1 MSQTSDESLYPKRR
15 ILSIDGGGIRGAFPA
30 AFLAGLEENLDA
42 PIGKYFDLIA
52 GTSTGGILAI
62 GLAMGIS
69 ASDLLKM
76 YETNGPN
83 IFGKNESGPINYF
96 SKMWNNIKHVRKN
109 KYDSDP
115 LRHAIHQ
122 AIGDRLIGEAGT
134 RLLVPAW
141 QPNVRCGYVY
151 KTAHHPRLRTD
162 YKRPAIDAALATA
175 AAPTYFPRHISKDGI
190 GLVDGGVWANN
201 PVGMAAV
208 EAITVLDWPRE
219 SISILSIGCLQET
232 YYIPKN
238 SGIGDVGL
246 KVLNLFMD
254 GQSFGAIGTAKL
266 IVGDDHER
274 KALYRVDHTVPAN
287 SFKLDDAS
295 KIEDLIGIGKTNAR
309 NEFPILEKV
318 FFHRKAEEFVPFHP
332 LS

>member
-1 MSQTSDESLYPKRR
+1 MSQTGDDLLYPKRR
-15 ILSIDGGGIRGAFPA
+15 ILSIDGGGIRGVFPA

-83 IFGKNESGPINYF
+83 IFGKNESGAINYL
-96 SKMWNNIKHVRKN
+96 SKMWNNIKRVRKS

-115 LRHAIHQ
+115 LRHAIRQ

-141 QPNVRCGYVY
+141 QPNARCGYVY

-208 EAITVLDWPRE
+208 EAITVLNWPRE

-246 KVLNLFMD
+246 KAIKLFMD

-274 KALYRVDHTVPAN
+274 KALYRVDHTVPE
-287 SFKLDDAS
+287 SIFKLDDTS
-295 KIEDLIGIGKTNAR
+295 KIEDLIGIGKTKAR
-309 NEFPILEKV
+309 NDFPILEKV
-318 FFHRKAEEFVPFHP
+318 FFHSKAAEFVPFHQ